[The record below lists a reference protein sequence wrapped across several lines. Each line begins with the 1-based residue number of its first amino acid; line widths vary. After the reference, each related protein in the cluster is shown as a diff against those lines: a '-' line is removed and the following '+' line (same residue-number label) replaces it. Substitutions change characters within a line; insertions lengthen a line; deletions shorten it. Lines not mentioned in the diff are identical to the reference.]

1 MGGQA
6 RLCPVLLAVALL
18 SVALLSTAEDVATPV
33 TPAVRGQER
42 HESAPVD
49 VNAQHGGHDHDH
61 DDHEHE
67 HDHHEHHDHDHD
79 HAHEKVITKP
89 KAGRFSPI
97 VWGQA
102 LFATALVGAAPVLVL
117 LVVPLGVGNQEKQQ
131 PLLRV
136 FLSFAA
142 GGLLGDALLHLLPHS
157 LPEGV
162 GHAHDHEGHDHDH
175 EGHTHS
181 MADLYVW
188 LWTLAG
194 MLTFFMLEKFV
205 RAQTGGGHGHSHGHT
220 HSSTSVQDGGASP
233 VSSKTTTARKRA
245 VFKEGK
251 DDVDVPEEEPIV
263 SKELGKKPIA
273 AAGYLNLAAD
283 FSHNFTD
290 GLAIG
295 ATFLR
300 GTGWTT
306 TVAMLLHELPHEIG
320 DFAILIQSGFTRREA
335 MLTQLLTAIGA
346 MIGTVIGLLME
357 GAGDSS
363 SVWISPFTAG
373 GFIYIACTSV
383 MPELLEDCSLAQS
396 LKEAGAMC
404 AGIGLMTLIA
414 LSE

>member
-6 RLCPVLLAVALL
+6 RLHVLLLAVALL
-18 SVALLSTAEDVATPV
+18 SVALLSTADDGTLLV
-33 TPAVRGQER
+33 TPAVRGEE
-42 HESAPVD
+42 HLEADPIKP
-49 VNAQHGGHDHDH
+49 NAEHG
-61 DDHEHE
+61 
-67 HDHHEHHDHDHD
+67 
-79 HAHEKVITKP
+79 
-89 KAGRFSPI
+89 
-97 VWGQA
+97 
-102 LFATALVGAAPVLVL
+102 L
-117 LVVPLGVGNQEKQQ
+117 GNQEKQQ

-157 LPEGV
+157 LPEGA
-162 GHAHDHEGHDHDH
+162 GHAHDHGHNHDH
-175 EGHTHS
+175 EGPGHSHS
-181 MADLYVW
+181 MADLYRRLEEVMATPTD
-188 LWTLAG
+188 TLIPRRRCRMA
-194 MLTFFMLEKFV
+194 E
-205 RAQTGGGHGHSHGHT
+205 S
-220 HSSTSVQDGGASP
+220 
-233 VSSKTTTARKRA
+233 
-245 VFKEGK
+245 K
-251 DDVDVPEEEPIV
+251 DDAEVPDNEPIT
-263 SKELGKKPIA
+263 SLETGKKPIA

-335 MLTQLLTAIGA
+335 MATQLLTAIGA

-396 LKEAGAMC
+396 LKEAVAMC
-404 AGIGLMTLIA
+404 AGIGLMALIA
-414 LSE
+414 LNE

>member
-1 MGGQA
+1 MKGLA
-6 RLCPVLLAVALL
+6 RRHLLLLALAFL
-18 SVALLSTAEDVATPV
+18 SAASLVSSADHAVHLV
-33 TPAVRGQER
+33 TPLSRDQER
-42 HESAPVD
+42 HDTELDRLNV
-49 VNAQHGGHDHDH
+49 QHHNQDHKH
-61 DDHEHE
+61 SPNLNHEQLI
-67 HDHHEHHDHDHD
+67 
-79 HAHEKVITKP
+79 KTPRV
-89 KAGRFSPI
+89 GRFSPS

-117 LVVPLGVGNQEKQQ
+117 FVVPLGIGNQEKQQ

-157 LPEGV
+157 LPDEGI
-162 GHAHDHEGHDHDH
+162 HAHDHEGHDHF
-175 EGHTHS
+175 HS
-181 MADLYVW
+181 ITDLYVW

-194 MLTFFMLEKFV
+194 ILSFLMLEKFV
-205 RAQTGGGHGHSHGHT
+205 RAQTGGGHSHSHGHT
-220 HSSTSVQDGGASP
+220 RPSVSMQDGGV
-233 VSSKTTTARKRA
+233 VSSKVLTARKRVA
-245 VFKEGK
+245 FK
-251 DDVDVPEEEPIV
+251 DDKNDTEMPRDEPV
-263 SKELGKKPIA
+263 GFAELGKKPIA

-335 MLTQLLTAIGA
+335 MATQLLTAIGA
-346 MIGTVIGLLME
+346 MIGTIIGLLME
-357 GAGDSS
+357 GVGNST

-396 LKEAGAMC
+396 LKEMAAMC
-404 AGIGLMTLIA
+404 AGIGLMA
-414 LSE
+414 LVSLAE